1 MKIPRAAQLAAVV
14 VIAVLVWLVV
24 YPVLLVTRDAFVGPA
39 GWTLDHVRAFL
50 ARPNEWQAF
59 WGSLW
64 LSVATVV
71 LSALI
76 GVPLAFLFSR
86 YEFPGRRVLGALVA
100 LPVALP
106 PLVGVVAFL
115 FLYGETGFAAHLYDA
130 VTGAAMAPWRLE
142 GPGAILLVQAYSMY
156 VYFYLLTR
164 AALERLDGSAGEAAS
179 SLGASRW
186 RTLTRVTLPLLR
198 PALVGAA
205 LLTFTAALASF
216 SAPYIFGGGFRV
228 LPTQILA
235 TRLNGDYALSMVE
248 TVALTLLALV
258 ALGLSTRVGPDAAT
272 TGGKGAAPARA
283 IGGRTGILVSVL
295 GWGLA
300 VFLLLPHATLLLL
313 SFVPLA
319 TWTTQA
325 LPPVYSVANYVAVA
339 HEPTRL
345 LPLLNSLWMAVAA
358 TTLSVGIAV
367 LSGVLI
373 VRRRVRG
380 RGLIETLLATPWAVP
395 GTVFAL
401 ALATAFSVRE
411 PWAARMVLVGTIWIL
426 PLAYLIRDLPVT
438 SRPVLTGF
446 RQLDPTLDDA
456 AAALGA
462 DRWTAWRRVI
472 LPLLRPAIAA
482 GAALAFVVALGDF
495 VTSILLYTYDSRP
508 MSLEILSSLRDGDV
522 GVAAVYGVFLML
534 ASATVFLLGSERS
547 ATR

>member
-1 MKIPRAAQLAAVV
+1 MKLTRRAQIIAAVV
-14 VIAVLVWLVV
+14 IVVLVWLVV
-24 YPVLLVTRDAFVGPA
+24 YPILLVTRDAFMGPA
-39 GWTLDHVRAFL
+39 GWTFDHVRAFL

-64 LSVATVV
+64 LSVATVA

-76 GVPLAFLFSR
+76 GVPLAFLFGR
-86 YEFPGRRVLGALVA
+86 FEFPGRRVLGALVA

-115 FLYGETGFAAHLYDA
+115 FLYGETGFVAHLYNA
-130 VTGAAMAPWRLE
+130 ITGSAMAPWRLE

-164 AALERLDGSAGEAAS
+164 AALERLDGSAGEAAA

-198 PALVGAA
+198 PALIGAA
-205 LLTFTAALASF
+205 LLTFTTALASF

-248 TVALTLLALV
+248 TVALTLMALV
-258 ALGLSTRVGPDAAT
+258 ALALSTRGGPDAAT

-283 IGGRTGILVSVL
+283 IGGRTGVVVSIA

-300 VFLLLPHATLLLL
+300 IFLLLPHATLLLL

-325 LPPVYSVANYVAVA
+325 LPPVYSVANYVTVA
-339 HEPTRL
+339 HEPSRL
-345 LPLLNSLWMAVAA
+345 LPLVNSLWMAVVA
-358 TTLSVGIAV
+358 TIASVGIAV
-367 LSGVLI
+367 ASGVLI

-380 RGLIETLLATPWAVP
+380 RGVLETLLATPWAVP

-411 PWAARMVLVGTIWIL
+411 PWAARMVLVGTVWIL

-446 RQLDPTLDDA
+446 RQFDPTLDEA

-462 DRWTAWRRVI
+462 GRWTTWRRIV
-472 LPLLRPAIAA
+472 LPLLRPAIAV
-482 GAALAFVVALGDF
+482 GAALAFVTALGDF

-522 GVAAVYGVFLML
+522 GVAAVYGVVLMF
-534 ASATVFLLGSERS
+534 ASATVFLLGSERA

>member
-1 MKIPRAAQLAAVV
+1 MKIPRTAQLAAGVV
-14 VIAVLVWLVV
+14 VAVLVWLVV

-39 GWTLDHVRAFL
+39 GGTLDHVRAFL

-115 FLYGETGFAAHLYDA
+115 FLYGETGFVAHLYDA

-186 RTLTRVTLPLLR
+186 GTLTRVTLPLLR

-216 SAPYIFGGGFRV
+216 SAPYIFGGGYRV

-283 IGGRTGILVSVL
+283 IGGRTGILVSML

-325 LPPVYSVANYVAVA
+325 LPPVYSVANYVMVA

-358 TTLSVGIAV
+358 TVLSVGIAV

-401 ALATAFSVRE
+401 ALATAFRVRE
-411 PWAARMVLVGTIWIL
+411 PWAARMMLVGTIWYL
-426 PLAYLIRDLPVT
+426 QLAYLIRDLPVT

-462 DRWTAWRRVI
+462 DRWTTWRRVI

-522 GVAAVYGVFLML
+522 GVAAVYGVVLML